1 MIRAT
6 QFSTMW
12 ATHEI
17 QLGTGH
23 DHLFCARL
31 RVVSCLWFNFKFQL
45 IWGHSANSYFYRN
58 SISMEISFSY
68 DLNSIELIAANFCS
82 SHYTRHRRGMCSVM
96 WYSDKSKCLMECEL
110 RLKNRQWNEP
120 LNGLSIP
127 GYSIKLK
134 IKLQNSSHFRIPE
147 PFCTPFTN
155 MD

>member
-31 RVVSCLWFNFKFQL
+31 RVVSHVSCLWFNFKFQL
-45 IWGHSANSYFYRN
+45 IWGHSANSYFHRN

-96 WYSDKSKCLMECEL
+96 WYSDKSKCLWNVNCDWKIFSETNPWTGNPYRGTAL
-110 RLKNRQWNEP
+110 SWKLNWKIPHISAFLSSKN
-120 LNGLSIP
+120 
-127 GYSIKLK
+127 
-134 IKLQNSSHFRIPE
+134 
-147 PFCTPFTN
+147 
-155 MD
+155 